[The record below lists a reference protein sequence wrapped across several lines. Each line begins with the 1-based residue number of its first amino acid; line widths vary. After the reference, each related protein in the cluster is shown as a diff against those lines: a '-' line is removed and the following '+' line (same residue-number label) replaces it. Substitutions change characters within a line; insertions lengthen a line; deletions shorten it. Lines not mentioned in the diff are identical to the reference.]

1 MKILKEIGFIMTIL
15 GFLAFIISVR
25 ITGDLQKLDILNFSI
40 MLLGC
45 ILQVYPQYKTLKEYK
60 TFNAQGS
67 KYFFGIIIGILFFS
81 GILVFLIKEFY

>member
-45 ILQVYPQYKTLKEYK
+45 ILQVYPQYKTLKKYK

-67 KYFFGIIIGILFFS
+67 KYFFGIIMGILFFS